1 MYICNQLQFCRQLY
15 ELKSTACNLYLLLVN
30 YTMVSS
36 VSISQF
42 MLKSPTIILLS
53 SKIVFITSEIASQ
66 GYPIDTFGERYKPKI
81 VQFSP
86 VMKWVIR
93 VIYVVLLFLNLIDIF
108 TKDGILPHFFVYFV
122 F

>member
-1 MYICNQLQFCRQLY
+1 
-15 ELKSTACNLYLLLVN
+15 
-30 YTMVSS
+30 
-36 VSISQF
+36 